1 VLEGGAQC
9 AATSN
14 PTTPNRQ
21 RYQQSRTVLPTPRT
35 RATKIGH
42 SPTIGRVSALL
53 YVNEAIE
60 ETGVAAGVL
69 GHPANGVAWLA
80 NRLAAYDEY
89 LPAGQVILSG
99 SFTRPVF
106 VRSGDVIHADFG
118 DLGAVT
124 CQFV

>member
-1 VLEGGAQC
+1 VSRLAEHSARLDGGNYALRFGYRSLFSDMD
-9 AATSN
+9 A
-14 PTTPNRQ
+14 NRH
-21 RYQQSRTVLPTPRT
+21 LNN
-35 RATKIGH
+35 G
-42 SPTIGRVSALL
+42 TIGRVSALL